1 MTVTVTEHGRAGP
14 PRMSLPHP
22 HTRPTKATSSAIAWA
37 SSPRLPHGRL
47 AGESPP
53 PKPPRHC
60 PRPRWVVI
68 VGRGWLLYG
77 YGIGPRGTI
86 VTVLTHGQISVEE
99 SRRKVARGNRGVVCS
114 QIDRRRAKFALL
126 VFSIT
131 RRPLPSSKVIARRTR
146 WMEDRTG
153 TDRTGTDIRRKGHQT
168 GSMREGGGYPCRRAQ
183 GGAAHGSPARGRFSR
198 ILSGWRRGPPG
209 YRRLSRERRR
219 RLWSLPG
226 QQQGVPL
233 ASVECVTTSGG
244 NDR

>member
-14 PRMSLPHP
+14 ARMSLPHP

-37 SSPRLPHGRL
+37 SSPRLPHGHL

-99 SRRKVARGNRGVVCS
+99 SRRKVARGNRGGVFANRPPKG
-114 QIDRRRAKFALL
+114 QIRSSRFFHNSPPPALVQGDCQANPLDGGSNGDRSNGDGYPPKGPSDGEHARGGWISVQESPRGGGSRQSGAREIFADSFGLAAGSPRL
-126 VFSIT
+126 PPAVPRKAETAVESSGPAAG
-131 RRPLPSSKVIARRTR
+131 RPSSECGVRH
-146 WMEDRTG
+146 D
-153 TDRTGTDIRRKGHQT
+153 
-168 GSMREGGGYPCRRAQ
+168 
-183 GGAAHGSPARGRFSR
+183 F
-198 ILSGWRRGPPG
+198 WR
-209 YRRLSRERRR
+209 
-219 RLWSLPG
+219 
-226 QQQGVPL
+226 Q
-233 ASVECVTTSGG
+233 
-244 NDR
+244 

>member
-14 PRMSLPHP
+14 ARMSLPHP

-99 SRRKVARGNRGVVCS
+99 SRRKVARGNRGGVFANRPPKG
-114 QIDRRRAKFALL
+114 QIRSSRFFHNSPPPAL
-126 VFSIT
+126 VQGDCQ
-131 RRPLPSSKVIARRTR
+131 A
-146 WMEDRTG
+146 DRTG

-219 RLWSLPG
+219 WLWSLPG

>member
-47 AGESPP
+47 AGELPP

-131 RRPLPSSKVIARRTR
+131 RRPLPSSKVIARRIER
-146 WMEDRTG
+146 GQIERG
-153 TDRTGTDIRRKGHQT
+153 RISAERAIRRGACARGVDIRAGEPKGGRLT
-168 GSMREGGGYPCRRAQ
+168 AVRREGDFRGFFRAGG
-183 GGAAHGSPARGRFSR
+183 
-198 ILSGWRRGPPG
+198 
-209 YRRLSRERRR
+209 
-219 RLWSLPG
+219 
-226 QQQGVPL
+226 GVPQATAGCPEKGGDGCGVFR
-233 ASVECVTTSGG
+233 ASS
-244 NDR
+244 RASL

>member
-1 MTVTVTEHGRAGP
+1 MGRYRRQGLAIVRLRNWPARNDCDGTY
-14 PRMSLPHP
+14 PR
-22 HTRPTKATSSAIAWA
+22 TDIR
-37 SSPRLPHGRL
+37 GRVQ
-47 AGESPP
+47 
-53 PKPPRHC
+53 KK
-60 PRPRWVVI
+60 
-68 VGRGWLLYG
+68 GRTWEPGG
-77 YGIGPRGTI
+77 G
-86 VTVLTHGQISVEE
+86 
-99 SRRKVARGNRGVVCS
+99 CS